1 MGTQILD
8 LNPKVSRRNIRPE
21 PEQIG
26 ALETLRGLGAV
37 IVLICHLAAFFFPAA
52 FSNSSAAPRFPLETW
67 LRGFPGSLLI
77 SGRFA
82 VSLFFV
88 LSGVVLSLRY
98 LGPKAAPEADLAGAA
113 VKRLFRLLPM
123 VTFAALTT
131 LVLGRA
137 GLLFHLQFA
146 QEPEL
151 AWLSTLKEW
160 QKPLYELMRQAWYRP
175 ITEASALAPPLY
187 TIGVEIQGSFLIFA
201 LLFLMRH
208 VQRPRWILGFT
219 LLVFHA
225 QSLAGFV
232 AGLMLAEA
240 FQNSA
245 RFRHWASRVW
255 IAIPTLLVGLWLGS
269 QQLEG
274 PGSLENSVG
283 GPFLRPIHFG
293 LYGWQMIG
301 AILVLAVIL
310 GNKTLLRY
318 LDFQVG
324 RWLGSI
330 SYGLYAIHFTVLSS
344 LGCWIVQRTP
354 EGNQDW
360 TTLLTAAVISGL
372 ASIAAGWALRGL
384 IDRPSQRLAS
394 WAGRFFTLP
403 RG

>member
-8 LNPKVSRRNIRPE
+8 LNSKVSRPNNHPA
-21 PEQIG
+21 PDQIG

-37 IVLICHLAAFFFPAA
+37 IVLICHLAAFFFPAS
-52 FSNSSAAPRFPLETW
+52 FPNSPTAPQFPLEAW
-67 LRGFPGSLLI
+67 LRWFPGSLLI

-98 LGPKAAPEADLAGAA
+98 LGPKAAAEADLAGAV

-123 VTFAALTT
+123 VAFAALAT
-131 LVLGRA
+131 LALGRV
-137 GLLFHLQFA
+137 GFLFHLQFA
-146 QEPEL
+146 QTPSL
-151 AWLSTLKEW
+151 AWLSTLNEW
-160 QKPLYELMRQAWYRP
+160 QKPLHELLRQAWYRP
-175 ITEASALAPPLY
+175 ITEATALVPPLY
-187 TIGVEIQGSFLIFA
+187 TIGLEIQGSFLVFA

-208 VQRPRWILGFT
+208 VQRPRWILGVT
-219 LLVFHA
+219 LLIFHS

-245 RFRHWASRVW
+245 RFRHWASQVW

-274 PGSLENSVG
+274 PGSAEHAVADS
-283 GPFLRPIHFG
+283 FLPPIHFG
-293 LYGWQMIG
+293 QYGWQMIG

-318 LDFQVG
+318 LDFPFG

-344 LGCWIVQRTP
+344 LGCWIVLRTP
-354 EGNQDW
+354 NGHQDW
-360 TTLLTAAVISGL
+360 TTLLTAAVVSGL

-394 WAGRFFTLP
+394 WAGRFFARP
-403 RG
+403 RH

>member
-8 LNPKVSRRNIRPE
+8 LNPKVSRPNIHPE
-21 PEQIG
+21 PDQIG

-37 IVLICHLAAFFFPAA
+37 MVLICHLAAFFFPAA
-52 FSNSSAAPRFPLETW
+52 FLNSSAAPRFPLEVW

-98 LGPKAAPEADLAGAA
+98 LGPKAASEADLAGAV

-123 VTFAALTT
+123 VAVAALAT
-131 LVLGRA
+131 LVLGRV
-137 GLLFHLQFA
+137 GLLFPLQFA
-146 QEPEL
+146 QPPSL
-151 AWLSTLKEW
+151 AWLSTLNEW
-160 QKPLYELMRQAWYRP
+160 QKPVHELVRQAWYRP
-175 ITEASALAPPLY
+175 ITEASALVPPLY
-187 TIGVEIQGSFLIFA
+187 TLGVEIQGSFLVFA

-208 VQRPRWILGFT
+208 VQRPHWILGFT

-245 RFRHWASRVW
+245 RFRHWASPVW
-255 IAIPTLLVGLWLGS
+255 IAIPTLLLGLWLGS

-274 PGSLENSVG
+274 SGNLEHSFGNS
-283 GPFLRPIHFG
+283 FLRPIHFG
-293 LYGWQMIG
+293 FYGWQMIG

-310 GNKTLLRY
+310 GNHTLLRL
-318 LDFQVG
+318 LDFPLG

-344 LGCWIVQRTP
+344 LGCWIVLRTP
-354 EGNQDW
+354 NGHRDW
-360 TTLLTAAVISGL
+360 TTLLTATAISGL

-394 WAGRFFTLP
+394 WAGRCFAPP
-403 RG
+403 RR